1 MTNGRGM
8 RFPVG
13 RKAGKSFPPVGWAA
27 NKTRQGALR
36 IIRLFVRV
44 SCGVGVA
51 ALVLAGVILG
61 GAVTSIATAQ
71 SAAAQQIVVQGNRRV
86 EASTIQSYFRLAPG
100 ERLDDIKIDNA
111 YKALIGTGLFQDV
124 QIRRAGP
131 QIIVTVIESAVINR
145 VAFEGN
151 KRVKDEILTGEV
163 QSKPRATFS
172 RAVVQSDV
180 QRILEVYRAHGRYDI
195 RVEPK
200 IIELPNN
207 RVDLVFEVSE
217 GPKTTVRRLVF
228 VGNRAFSDRRLS
240 DVIRTAETG
249 ILSFLKNNDLYDRD
263 RIEADRELLRRFYL
277 KSGYADIRIVSTVAE
292 YDPEARGFVV
302 TFNIEEG
309 DLNRFGTVDVLSN
322 IRDVEPSAL
331 RARLRMRPGA
341 VYNAEQ
347 VEKTVEDLTVELSR
361 RGYAFAQVR
370 PRGDRDFAGRI
381 INVVFVVEQGARV
394 YIERLN
400 IRGNTRTRDYV
411 IRREFQIA
419 EGDAYNRI
427 LIDRGERRLK
437 NLNFFKTVKITNE
450 PGSAPDRIVIN
461 VDVEEQ
467 STGEFSVAGGYST
480 AEGFLAEVSVAERNL
495 LGKGQYAKASVQYG
509 QYSRG
514 FELSFAEPY
523 FLDQRILA
531 GVDIFAKQSNQTNY
545 QSYEN
550 RTVGGGLRLGLPLRE
565 DLSITLRY
573 SLFEQR
579 ITLPFEFTNCNNIN
593 PDGVTTF
600 PTPGNESA
608 LPPGVV
614 PVLANCYLDG
624 EASLAIKQAALAG
637 PAWTS
642 LVGYNLVFS
651 TLDNN
656 RRPTSGM
663 FAELR
668 QDFAGVGGDVS
679 YLRTTTDWRFY
690 YELYSDV
697 VAMFRGQAGYIV
709 GVGNQEALDP
719 NGNIVTL
726 PGLRMLDHFFM
737 GPNLVRGFATAG
749 IGPRDLTVGTNLD
762 ALGGSMYWGTTF
774 ELNMPIWGLPKDIGV
789 RWAVFADA
797 GSLWNYQ
804 GPNQQQLQ
812 QIFSGLTINPSD
824 DSMRVRAS
832 VGIGLLWDSPFGPLR
847 IDYAHALLKED
858 CPNLLVP
865 LGPANPATQCDKLQ
879 AIRFGGGTKF

>member
-1 MTNGRGM
+1 MGNGRGM
-8 RFPVG
+8 WFPVG
-13 RKAGKSFPPVGWAA
+13 RKAGKSLPSVGWAA

-36 IIRLFVRV
+36 ITRLFVRV
-44 SCGVGVA
+44 SCGMGVA

-207 RVDLVFEVSE
+207 RIDLVFEISE

-228 VGNRAFSDRRLS
+228 VGNRAFSDGRLR

-277 KSGYADIRIVSTVAE
+277 KSGYADIRIVSSVAE

-322 IRDVEPSAL
+322 IRDVDPSAL

-400 IRGNTRTRDYV
+400 IRGNTRTRDHV

-495 LGKGQYAKASVQYG
+495 LGRGQYAKASVQYG

-531 GVDIFAKQSNQTNY
+531 GVDLFAKQTQQTNY
-545 QSYEN
+545 QSYNNE
-550 RTVGGGLRLGLPLRE
+550 TIGGGLRLGLPLRE
-565 DLSITLRY
+565 DLSLTLRY
-573 SLFEQR
+573 SAFRQE
-579 ITLPFEFTNCNNIN
+579 IELPPAFVNCNNIN
-593 PDGVTTF
+593 PDFLTTF
-600 PTPGNESA
+600 PTPDNPNNVTPPA
-608 LPPGVV
+608 NVTPILP
-614 PVLANCYLDG
+614 NCFVDG
-624 EASLAIKQAALAG
+624 EASLALKLAAQQG
-637 PAWTS
+637 TVWTS
-642 LVGYNLVFS
+642 LFGYNLVFS

-668 QDFAGVGGDVS
+668 QDFAGAGGDVS
-679 YLRTTTDWRFY
+679 YVRTTTDLRFY

-697 VAMFRGQAGYIV
+697 VAMFRAQAGNIT
-709 GVGNQEALDP
+709 GWGHQEALDP
-719 NGNIVTL
+719 NGNPVTL
-726 PGLRMLDHFFM
+726 PSLRQLDHFFM

-749 IGPRDLTVGTNLD
+749 LGPRDLTPGTNLD
-762 ALGGSMYWGTTF
+762 ALGGTYYWGTTF

-797 GSLWNYQ
+797 GSLWGYR
-804 GPNQQQLQ
+804 GPGVGDLQ
-812 QIFSGLTINPSD
+812 QVFPGLPFNPSSND
-824 DSMRVRAS
+824 MNVRAS
-832 VGIGLLWDSPFGPLR
+832 VGVGLLWDSPFGPLR
-847 IDYAHALLKED
+847 IDYAHALLHEEE
-858 CPNLLVP
+858 CNTLV
-865 LGPANPATQCDKLQ
+865 LASGKQCDKLQ